1 MSESENLNHQLAWSY
16 DQDRQ
21 AAIDEVHARPALD
34 IVAPATIL
42 HIALKFDKDQI
53 ESLLGDI
60 VDVKALLQNR
70 QATITIDKIDITFE
84 LHTEFAACTL
94 VSNNSNDRTKIHD
107 LYRKLLSKIDIK
119 VLSKCEIIVV
129 SSAKEMA
136 KHLPFGKRIYGGI
149 MRGELQV
156 HSALQLNNQGSITY
170 AVCPTKNSPNE
181 LGRRIQRLYELET
194 YRIMALIGLP
204 LARRIS
210 IRLSDLE
217 DQLNSLTSKLEDSSI
232 KQGATERDIFQEL
245 SKLSAMLDNLR
256 SETRFRFSASNAYFE
271 IIDARMTT
279 LVEREH
285 GDLQTI
291 SGFLRSRLEPARAT
305 IKSVEKR
312 QRILTEDITRAL
324 ALLRTRIDIE
334 LSHGNQA
341 LLKSLDGRHKQQ
353 LLLSQAV
360 ESLSS
365 IAITYYAVS
374 LLSYFLKAIDKSG
387 HLPISSTI
395 VTALSVPIILFT
407 VWFSIRKLR
416 LKLHKSDD

>member
-1 MSESENLNHQLAWSY
+1 MSETENSKNELAWSY

-34 IVAPATIL
+34 IVAPATVL
-42 HIALKFDKDQI
+42 HIAFKYDPAEIDAV
-53 ESLLGDI
+53 LGDI
-60 VDVKALLQNR
+60 VDVKALSKSR
-70 QATITIDKIDITFE
+70 QTTIKIDNIDITFE
-84 LHTEFAACTL
+84 LHTEFTACTF
-94 VSNNSNDRTKIHD
+94 VSNNSDDRTKAHD
-107 LYRKLLSKIDIK
+107 LYRSILSKIDIK
-119 VLSKCEIIVV
+119 ILSKCEIIVV
-129 SSAKEMA
+129 GSAKEMA

-156 HSALQLNNQGSITY
+156 HSALQLNEQGSITY
-170 AVCPTKNSPNE
+170 AVYPTKNSPNE

-210 IRLSDLE
+210 TRLSGLE
-217 DQLNSLTSKLEDSSI
+217 EQLNALTSKLEDSSI
-232 KQGATERDIFQEL
+232 EKEVTDRDIFQEL
-245 SKLSAMLDNLR
+245 SNLSAKLDSLR

-271 IIDARMTT
+271 IIDARMKT

-305 IKSVEKR
+305 IKSVERR
-312 QRILTEDITRAL
+312 QKILTEDITRAL

-374 LLSYFLKAIDKSG
+374 LLSYFLKALDKSG

-395 VTALSVPIILFT
+395 ITALSVPVILFT

>member
-1 MSESENLNHQLAWSY
+1 MSETENSKNELAWSY

-34 IVAPATIL
+34 IVAPATVL
-42 HIALKFDKDQI
+42 HIAFKYDPAEIDAV
-53 ESLLGDI
+53 LGDI
-60 VDVKALLQNR
+60 VDVKALSKSR
-70 QATITIDKIDITFE
+70 QTTIKIDNIDNTFE
-84 LHTEFAACTL
+84 LHTEFTACTF
-94 VSNNSNDRTKIHD
+94 VSNNSDDRTKAHD
-107 LYRKLLSKIDIK
+107 LYRSILSKIDIK
-119 VLSKCEIIVV
+119 ILSKCEIIVV
-129 SSAKEMA
+129 GSAKEMA

-156 HSALQLNNQGSITY
+156 HSALQLNDQGSITY
-170 AVCPTKNSPNE
+170 AVYPTKNSPNE

-210 IRLSDLE
+210 TRLSGLE
-217 DQLNSLTSKLEDSSI
+217 EQLNALTSKLEDSAI
-232 KQGATERDIFQEL
+232 EKEVTDRDIFQEL
-245 SKLSAMLDNLR
+245 SNLSAKLDSLR

-271 IIDARMTT
+271 IIDARMKT

-305 IKSVEKR
+305 IKSVERR
-312 QRILTEDITRAL
+312 QKILTEDITRAL

-374 LLSYFLKAIDKSG
+374 LLSYFLKALDKSG

-395 VTALSVPIILFT
+395 ITALSVPVILFT